1 MAKQLNVNLAFTA
14 DTGKAKAQLK
24 DLQSQLNNLINA
36 SGPNGMAT
44 QITEATKAAAELKVH
59 LQNAT
64 NVKTGNL
71 DFSKLNESIKQ
82 SGKSLVQYG
91 EQLNSMG
98 PQGQKAFMALA
109 QSVANAEVPIRRAN
123 TALTEM
129 WTTMKNT
136 ARWQLSSSILHGF
149 MGAVQSA
156 YGYAQDLNES
166 LNNIRIV
173 TGQNV
178 DQMAAF
184 AENANKAAKALSTTT
199 TAYTNAALIYYQQ
212 GDSDSTVLEKTD
224 VTTKMAN
231 VTGQSAEV
239 VSDQLTAI
247 WNNFNKSGEESYEK
261 YADILTALGAA
272 TASSTDEIAGGLEKF
287 ASIAD
292 MIGLSYEY
300 AASALATITATT
312 RQSED
317 VVGTALKT
325 IFARIQGLS
334 LGETLDDGTNLNKY
348 SEALQKVGIS
358 IYDQAGELKEM
369 DAILDEMGAK
379 WGTLSKDQQVA
390 LAQTVAGVRQYN
402 QLVSLMDN
410 WDYFGEN
417 LAIAQNAEG
426 ELDKQADIYAESWQA
441 ASNRVRA
448 ALEGIYSTL
457 IDDEAFISV
466 LNTIEK
472 IVTYFDNLIDTVGG
486 LSGVLTTL
494 GAILT
499 KVFSNQLAQSIS
511 NMAYSIKMMSPKEQ
525 AKAQT
530 EKSNT
535 IKEFAGIMASAEG
548 TADSTAGKTASAVY
562 TDKLNLQ
569 EKMISNAHRMS
580 EAEKQNIQ
588 ILMDQLSVQE
598 KQTIEAAKQVDI
610 TKNQKSDAASKI
622 YANAAQKD
630 SSEGQTFDVSKAAK
644 SMENVATSSK
654 ALNQVSNILRNLSSD
669 GEQFEKQLYEIT
681 QNMQNMA
688 NQDIGIDFKDDLV
701 TLSQLLDTLRNS
713 DAESEDWAMT
723 LQQIQGLFAGINQE
737 AIDNTAAETG
747 SEINEVREYS
757 NAVIAADNAV
767 DNLKQ
772 SQDDLA
778 ASNVKV
784 GESIDNAQ
792 GKVKTWADSLVSF
805 ANGALSIVSAL
816 QMVGGIVD
824 TLENPDMSTWE
835 KVLSIGSSVLMMVT
849 MLVPTFTALIGAIG
863 GTGAAAAGATGP
875 VAGFGVALNAALGPI
890 GWVALALTALVA
902 IFAVVATSIDTASE
916 KAQKKFNQMSEDAK
930 QAADALNEAENAY
943 EDLQDTISSYSSA
956 RDNIDSLTQGTKEF
970 EAAVIEAN
978 DAARKLME
986 TYGVAGKF
994 NANTGLIEIDK
1005 DALEKAQE
1013 DQAEKL
1019 EEARVNNTAA
1029 QSNKLMAEND
1039 LSNAK
1044 IVEQNDMGYWERVG
1058 QTLNASVATGFTMGA
1073 GLATAGVVT
1082 SVIAPV
1088 SAAVG
1093 ALSGALASLTEAGVS
1108 MLMQNRTNEDQIAAL
1123 ESLQDAYIQSGGNF
1137 ETAMASLG
1145 EEEQELIN
1153 SLGMTD
1159 SELQNLCAQVSAN
1172 TAAILQNNKQL
1183 IDANFQD
1190 NKDYQNSN
1198 HKDELN
1204 TLLANDLKTET
1215 DRIYEEKWKDGADGG
1230 KTDKEA
1236 QQAYAEMMG
1245 YTWVKNKGNNLG
1257 VYSKGDG
1264 SADFTI
1270 SDETARRALAQKEAM
1285 EALGQSVEKYN
1296 ATLEAVNKTGENF
1309 GEGVGDL
1316 MLRMAG
1322 GQGASFADASGSEIA
1337 DLQNAINNAKSATD
1351 IISDEDAKNM
1361 GYDDAA
1367 AYVESLQ
1374 LGIDSYNDQLS
1385 KVGENLSSAISKDFL
1400 TNTEGLTL
1408 QGAQSMGDNLTN
1420 AFKTSG
1426 TEAANALDDVFVAA
1440 GEDAEELS
1448 TLLESV
1454 DWGDPNAVAK
1464 LNAAIQ
1470 EQGLNVNTSSAEWLA
1485 YTSAMSQAGQTMIG
1499 VQSQFDSLRQTMAD
1513 TASIMKNLETNSIIS
1528 DEDYEKLIAIN
1539 PAIKDMF
1546 MITAEGYRFLGS
1558 KGDLEDL
1565 LVGNA
1570 KESIAG
1576 VKEEFEALS
1585 NEGAAL
1591 ANKQEWFDQD
1601 GGKVLSGDRNVAS
1614 MANQISGDAA
1624 FDNSLAYMGVS
1635 KESLQEASNYILQY
1649 TDQDGNVLK
1658 DAEGFDQ
1665 TKYDEYVQ
1673 ATQDVYTQ
1681 LGNIRQQY
1689 LDGDFSSENA
1699 EQLIASTATNITEL
1713 QQMQAEGAIGTE
1725 AFNQQLQVLTT
1736 AGMSAAGSLSELH
1749 SILGQGLAAGATIDY
1764 SNFADALL
1772 RLGENFSNAES
1783 ESWKFQQA
1791 LASGNEET
1799 ITAAQAELEAAI
1811 AAGEMAEQYDLSAEH
1826 IERYADEL
1834 ASSGKYQKANE
1845 KSLTQMAKD
1854 QLRFDR
1860 AVINASDNMDTWSKD
1875 LKVAAKTGHLVSET
1889 ADQMAE
1895 AYGDLLD
1902 IDGSELSSDFL
1913 NNAENLELMKAA
1925 LDGNE
1930 EAYNALQEAA
1940 GKDILANIGIDTSQW
1955 DADMAAIEAKVL
1967 EVEGMGLADI
1977 EAGASLDDANF
1988 LAALTEMVNAAGM
2001 TAQQA
2006 TDYLSTMG
2014 VDAEVVT
2021 KPETITETVG
2031 YNLIPTIKTVE
2042 GPYGLGTMS
2051 FSGVTY
2057 DQEPVTQT
2065 KEVTGTALEVTS
2077 ASKSS
2082 GGAIKSSGSAPKQG
2096 GSNGGKKNGGK
2107 KSSPAEKVKF
2117 TKQSDVVER
2126 YKEQNDVLDDIE
2138 NTLNDINRE
2147 KDRAYGANRVKMLDK
2162 EQKALLAQKKA
2173 LEAKA
2178 EVAADLYELD
2188 KKALKE
2194 KGTEYGLNFEF
2205 DDLGNIKNYTTEM
2218 NKLFTELHNAEEKMD
2233 KMSTKEAQDEFKK
2246 ATVQPI
2252 QDKIDEIKDLIGQ
2265 YDETKELMEDLED
2278 EAIEAFNKW
2287 QDSNYEELQL
2297 KLELKLE
2304 INDDELRMLEFK
2316 LKRMEDNFYKMAESA
2331 AILGNNQVNN
2341 YKNQLQVY
2349 EGHKASLD
2357 AAYAAGEI
2365 SEDAYMEGIKEVRDG
2380 IYEQLE
2386 ALLDL
2391 DDQMMHYY
2399 RDTLE
2404 AASEEIA
2411 DFTDHMEH
2419 LTGVFDHYLSLMEI
2433 LGKQKDYS
2441 AMGNFL
2447 GGKAD
2452 TIKDRLDVAKEY
2464 YDMLKE
2470 NSKADE
2476 YWTNYQNALAANDT
2490 DMAAWW
2496 KEQWDAETEALD
2508 EAQENMLSLTEEW
2521 AEAMKAVIENN
2532 MSQISD
2538 TLEKALTDGLGFDK
2552 LMDDFDKLNTR
2563 QEEYLTKTNQ
2573 LYETNKLMRTANKAL
2588 DETDNQAAKLKLKN
2602 FIDETKSLQENTQ
2615 LSKYELEI
2623 QQAKYDLLLAEI
2635 ALEEAQNAKATV
2647 RLSRDNEG
2655 NFGYVYTADQ
2665 DAISDAQQQLD
2676 DAENNLY
2683 NKSLEGQQNY
2693 TEKYLQAQQE
2703 MFDELDELWS
2713 LYYEEGAITKEEYE
2727 QRYADLQNHYYG
2739 DGGVLS
2745 TYAHL
2750 YNIGVQTD
2758 ANATADNWQK
2768 NYGAMTQNTADWQS
2782 AVDTYYVAVQGQI
2795 TSWEAVATS
2804 ANSTVSGALNNSATA
2819 TKNLTDES
2827 EVLRDKIVNGII
2839 PAIDDELVAV
2849 QSQTDAYADQRDTL
2863 LELIDAY
2870 EEYIKQIN
2878 SQVAIANTD
2887 FDKNTDY
2894 SALMNEYLNSGGK
2907 VGDATYNELLRQR
2920 EAKID
2925 WLESQGYDE
2934 SYWGTRGDATTALY
2948 NDLVAGK
2955 GDQEW
2960 FKADYMSDEK
2970 LKEAF
2975 AALEVPLGALE
2986 ENLNK
2991 VAENV
2996 DKVAVATDEV
3006 AKSNTSVGEA
3016 VTSVGEA
3023 VTTST
3028 TEAKDALTVNLDT
3041 VNNTM
3046 QKSTEDTVVTL
3057 ETMTEDITNAIE
3069 NMTNEITSTLDTL
3082 SSDISN
3088 SLDRVS
3094 HEISDV
3100 ASAIGS
3106 INFGVSGLAG
3116 FASGGYTG
3124 DWGPQGKLAMLHEKE
3139 LVLNAADTEN
3149 LLSTI
3154 DLVREISN
3162 MIDIQASGASLF
3174 NLMANSGL
3182 TTANEVLEQN
3192 VTIHAEFP
3200 NATNHSEIEE
3210 AFNNLVNKASQYANR
3225 KS

>member
-622 YANAAQKD
+622 YANAAQKG

-701 TLSQLLDTLRNS
+701 TLSQLLDVLRNS

-747 SEINEVREYS
+747 SEINDVREYS

-778 ASNVKV
+778 ASNLKV

-792 GKVKTWADSLVSF
+792 GKIKTWADNLVSF
-805 ANGALSIVSAL
+805 ANGALSVVSAL

-824 TLENPDMSTWE
+824 TLENPDMSAWE

-849 MLVPTFTALIGAIG
+849 MLVPTFTSLMGAIG

-875 VAGFGVALNAALGPI
+875 VAGFGVALNTALGPI
-890 GWVALALTALVA
+890 GWVALALTALIAV
-902 IFAVVATSIDTASE
+902 FAVVVTSIDTASE
-916 KAQKKFNQMSEDAK
+916 KAQKKFNQMGEDAK

-943 EDLQDTISSYSSA
+943 EDLKDTISSYSSA

-994 NANTGLIEIDK
+994 NANTGLIEFK
-1005 DALEKAQE
+1005 DGALEKAQE
-1013 DQAEKL
+1013 DQLEKL

-1044 IVEQNDMGYWERVG
+1044 AAEKGNQSWMELAVDDINLGIVGAIG
-1058 QTLNASVATGFTMGA
+1058 TTITAATMGIGA
-1073 GLATAGVVT
+1073 PIAAAVSGLA
-1082 SVIAPV
+1082 IAI
-1088 SAAVG
+1088 G
-1093 ALSGALASLTEAGVS
+1093 ALGGTLDYMKQSSNDQE
-1108 MLMQNRTNEDQIAAL
+1108 QIAAL

-1137 ETAMASLG
+1137 ETALASLG
-1145 EEEQELIN
+1145 EEERALID

-1448 TLLESV
+1448 TLLETV
-1454 DWGDPNAVAK
+1454 NWGDPNAVAK

-1485 YTSAMSQAGQTMIG
+1485 YTSAMSQAGQAMIG

-1591 ANKQEWFDQD
+1591 ANKQEWFNQD

-1665 TKYDEYVQ
+1665 TKYDQYVQ

-1736 AGMSAAGSLSELH
+1736 AGMAAAGSLSELY
-1749 SILGQGLAAGATIDY
+1749 SILGQGLAAGATVDY

-1811 AAGEMAEQYDLSAEH
+1811 SAGEMAEQYDLSAEH

-1845 KSLTQMAKD
+1845 KSLVQMAKD

-2014 VDAEVVT
+2014 VDAEIVT
-2021 KPETITETVG
+2021 KPETVTETVG

-2065 KEVTGTALEVTS
+2065 KEVTGTALEVIS

-2082 GGAIKSSGSAPKQG
+2082 GGAIKSAGSAPKQG

-2433 LGKQKDYS
+2433 LGKQKDYA
-2441 AMGNFL
+2441 AMGDFL

-2508 EAQENMLSLTEEW
+2508 EAQDNMLSLTEEW

-2768 NYGAMTQNTADWQS
+2768 NYGVMTQNTADWQS

-2804 ANSTVSGALNNSATA
+2804 ANSNVSGALNNSATA

-2878 SQVAIANTD
+2878 SQVAIANTK

-2975 AALEVPLGALE
+2975 ATLEVPLGALE

-3016 VTSVGEA
+3016 VTAVGEA

-3069 NMTNEITSTLDTL
+3069 NMTHEITNTLDTL